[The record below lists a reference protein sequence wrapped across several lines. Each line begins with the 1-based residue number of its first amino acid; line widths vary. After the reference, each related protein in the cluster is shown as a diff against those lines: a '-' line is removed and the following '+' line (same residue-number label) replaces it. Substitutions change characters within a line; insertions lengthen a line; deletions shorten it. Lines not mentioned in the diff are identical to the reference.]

1 MVVKKILV
9 TDHPW
14 LDLDVERSILEPLNI
29 EIVDAPDGDEETLCR
44 LSGGVFAIAACW
56 AKVTEK
62 VIRQATRC
70 KIICRMGIGLDNID
84 IETATELGI
93 PVTNVPDYCIE
104 EVADHAVGLVLAL
117 ARNIGF
123 YHLRT
128 KHSEYDLSAGPP
140 MHRLRGRRLG
150 LIGFGRIGREV
161 YQRAIA
167 FGLDVVACTPSR
179 NSHGTD
185 CEMVSLE
192 ELIAT
197 SDIISLHA
205 PLTEQTRHLIDE
217 SSIQKMKPG
226 VVVVNT
232 SRGPLIDPDALKR
245 GLEQGIIAGAGLDV
259 FEPEPPDLSCSLYQS
274 ERVIV
279 TPHAAFVS
287 EESLIDLRTSTANQ
301 IAAMLNQEVPGNV
314 VNPAV
319 LSSARR

>member
-1 MVVKKILV
+1 MAAKKILV

-14 LDLDVERSILEPLNI
+14 PDLDVERSILEPLGV
-29 EIVDAPDGDEETLCR
+29 EIVDAPGGDEETLCR
-44 LSGGVFAIAACW
+44 LSGDVFAIAACW
-56 AKVTEK
+56 AEVTEK
-62 VIRQATRC
+62 VIRQAMEC

-93 PVTNVPDYCIE
+93 PVTNVPDYCVE
-104 EVADHAVGLVLAL
+104 EVADHAIGLVLAL

-123 YHLRT
+123 YHHRT
-128 KHSEYDLSAGPP
+128 KLGEYDLTVGPP

-161 YQRAIA
+161 FQRAVA
-167 FGLDVVACTPSR
+167 FGLEVVASTPSG
-179 NSHGTD
+179 NSYGTN

-197 SDIISLHA
+197 SEIISLHA
-205 PLTEQTRHLIDE
+205 PLTEKTRHLIDD
-217 SSIQKMKPG
+217 SSIQKMKEG
-226 VVVVNT
+226 AFLVNT
-232 SRGPLIDPDALKR
+232 SRGPLIDPGALER
-245 GLEQGIIAGAGLDV
+245 GIEPGIIAGAGLDV
-259 FEPEPPDLSCSLYQS
+259 FEPEPPDLSCSLYKN

-301 IAAMLNQEVPGNV
+301 IVSMLKREVPVNV
-314 VNPAV
+314 VNPEV
-319 LSSARR
+319 LPSAKR